1 MKLSIIVPVYN
12 VLPYIRQCL
21 DSLVGQT
28 LKDCEIILIDDGSTD
43 GTAQV
48 LAEYTARY
56 PEKIVLKRVENGGQG
71 RARNIAI
78 DMAKGDYLGFI
89 DSDDWIDPTMY
100 EKLCNRAEDTGA
112 DVVVCDFLAKYSDG
126 REELQPACIQE
137 HWLASAGSACNKIF
151 RRSLVGDTRFAVGLW
166 YEDFYFSAMMLLL
179 SRHTEFIAEPLYIYR
194 RGQQSTMKNNN
205 SAKNLDML
213 TIMDML
219 SDYMLPHGFRAEF
232 EFFLV
237 NHVLLDSVNRVAWQ
251 DTPDKR
257 EVLNQL
263 VAYVRKHIPELSQCE
278 SYRRESRNRRLI
290 MRLNYMGLY
299 GFSRFILNTK
309 ARLSGR

>member
-12 VLPYIRQCL
+12 VLPYIRPCL
-21 DSLVGQT
+21 DSLVSQT
-28 LKDCEIILIDDGSTD
+28 VEDYEIILIDDGSTD

-48 LAEYTARY
+48 LAEYAARY
-56 PEKIVLKRVENGGQG
+56 PKKIILRRVENGGQG

-78 DMAKGDYLGFI
+78 DMARGDYLGFI

-100 EKLCNRAEDTGA
+100 EKLWKRAEETGA

-126 REELQPACIQE
+126 REELLPACIQE

-219 SDYMLPHGFRAEF
+219 SDYMLPHGFREEF

-237 NHVLLDSVNRVAWQ
+237 NHVLLDSVNRVACQ
-251 DTPDKR
+251 NTPDQR
-257 EVLNQL
+257 EVLHQL
-263 VAYVRKHIPELSQCE
+263 NAYVRKHIPDLSRCE

-290 MRLNYMGLY
+290 MGLNYRGLY
-299 GFSRFILNTK
+299 GLSQCILNAK

>member
-126 REELQPACIQE
+126 REELLPACIQE

-151 RRSLVGDTRFAVGLW
+151 RRTLVGDTRFAVGLW

-179 SRHTEFIAEPLYIYR
+179 SRHTEFIREPLYIYR

-219 SDYMLPHGFRAEF
+219 ADYMLHHGFRAEF

-237 NHVLLDSVNRVAWQ
+237 NHVLLDSVNRVARQ

>member
-12 VLPYIRQCL
+12 VLPYIRPCL

-28 LKDCEIILIDDGSTD
+28 LQDYEIILIDDGSTD

-48 LAEYTARY
+48 LAEYAARY
-56 PEKIVLKRVENGGQG
+56 PEKIVCKRVENGGQG

-78 DMAKGDYLGFI
+78 DMAKGEYLGFI
-89 DSDDWIDPTMY
+89 DSDDWIDPAMY
-100 EKLCNRAEDTGA
+100 EKLCKRAEETGA

-126 REELQPACIQE
+126 REELLPACIQD
-137 HWLASAGSACNKIF
+137 HWLASAGSSCNKIF

-179 SRHTEFIAEPLYIYR
+179 SSRTEFISEPLYIYR

-213 TIMDML
+213 IIMDML
-219 SDYMLPHGFRAEF
+219 AEYMLPHGFREEF
-232 EFFLV
+232 EFFLI
-237 NHVLLDSVNRVAWQ
+237 NHVLLDSVNRVAGQ
-251 DTPDKR
+251 DAPDKKA
-257 EVLNQL
+257 VLRKL
-263 VAYVRKHIPELSQCE
+263 TAYVRKHIPKLSHCE

-290 MRLNYMGLY
+290 MRLNYMGFYSL
-299 GFSRFILNTK
+299 SRCILNTK
-309 ARLSGR
+309 ARLAGR

>member
-112 DVVVCDFLAKYSDG
+112 DVVVCDWLIKHSDG
-126 REELQPACIQE
+126 HDQVFPARVQD
-137 HWLASAGSACNKIF
+137 HWLAASGSACNKIF
-151 RRSLVGDTRFAVGLW
+151 RRSLVGDTRFPAGLW
-166 YEDFYFSAMMLLL
+166 YEDFYFSAMMLLKAQRIEYL
-179 SRHTEFIAEPLYIYR
+179 EEPLYMYR
-194 RGQQSTMKNNN
+194 QSQSSTMRNNN

-213 TIMDML
+213 TILDML
-219 SDYMLPHGFRAEF
+219 EEFMLPNGFKDELD
-232 EFFLV
+232 FFII
-237 NHVLLDSVNRVAWQ
+237 NHVLIDSINRVYRQ
-251 DTPDKR
+251 QTPDR
-257 EVLNQL
+257 AQVLSRL
-263 VAYVRKHIPELSQCE
+263 RCYARAKIPALSHCTAYL
-278 SYRRESRNRRLI
+278 RESRNRRI
-290 MRLNYMGLY
+290 IARLNYDGLY
-299 GFSRFILNTK
+299 GLSRFILDWK
-309 ARLSGR
+309 ARLTKA